1 MRELGRCILVL
12 LLVLGVPMKTLAA
25 TSGIGCLKG
34 HGGPAAHAHDTS
46 HALHGAGA
54 HALAAHDGMPA
65 DAQADADTEL
75 HGCSACAPC
84 CAAAAPAPDAR
95 SLVIAPPSP
104 TLAPHVQALTL
115 DIVADVPHR
124 PPR

>member
-12 LLVLGVPMKTLAA
+12 LLVLGVPLKTLAA
-25 TSGIGCLKG
+25 TSGIGCLQG
-34 HGGPAAHAHDTS
+34 HGGPTAHAHDAS
-46 HALHGAGA
+46 HALHDAGA
-54 HALAAHDGMPA
+54 HAHAHAAIDGTPA
-65 DAQADADTEL
+65 DADAGTEL
-75 HGCSACAPC
+75 HSCSACAPC